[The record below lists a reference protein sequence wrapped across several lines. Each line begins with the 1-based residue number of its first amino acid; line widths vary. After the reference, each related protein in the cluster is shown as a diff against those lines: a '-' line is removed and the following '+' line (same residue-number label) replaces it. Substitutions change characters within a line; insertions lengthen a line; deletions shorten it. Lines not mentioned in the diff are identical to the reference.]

1 MGEVAA
7 STFTTCTVTSVA
19 TVVDLI
25 LEDGVI
31 GLRGF
36 CGMTRPSSS
45 SSEWPNARSSC
56 IRLSVSICSSSTSV
70 LAASR
75 AARTLATL
83 PIPGFKATLTSPR
96 EAVPSTRLSNSH
108 ASRTTVLSRCVIGRS
123 SFAQVSCAR
132 RTHRRSASASWSSR
146 PTTASR
152 SAISRRRPY
161 VSLASCSVASSRTS
175 RRRADWRCSLASA
188 DCAEASCVCSVDI
201 VAAWRAFSDS
211 SALCSVS
218 VVAWENFLR
227 EKSCLW

>member
-1 MGEVAA
+1 
-7 STFTTCTVTSVA
+7 
-19 TVVDLI
+19 
-25 LEDGVI
+25 
-31 GLRGF
+31 
-36 CGMTRPSSS
+36 MTRPLSS
-45 SSEWPNARSSC
+45 SSEWPNTRSNC

-75 AARTLATL
+75 VATILATL
-83 PIPGFKATLTSPR
+83 PIPEFNATFISPR
-96 EAVPSTRLSNSH
+96 EAVPSIRLSSSH
-108 ASRTTVLSRCVIGRS
+108 ASRTTVLSRCAIGRS
-123 SFAQVSCAR
+123 SFEHVSWAR

-175 RRRADWRCSLASA
+175 RRRADWRCSLASTA
-188 DCAEASCVCSVDI
+188 CAEASCVCSVDI
-201 VAAWRAFSDS
+201 VAAWRALRDS

-227 EKSCLW
+227 IRGVFGWYGRSGR